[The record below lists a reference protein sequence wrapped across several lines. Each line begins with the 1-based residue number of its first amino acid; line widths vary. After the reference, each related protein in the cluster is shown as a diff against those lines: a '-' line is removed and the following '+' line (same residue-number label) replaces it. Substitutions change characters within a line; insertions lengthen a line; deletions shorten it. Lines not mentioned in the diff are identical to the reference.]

1 MSNLVSILIP
11 AYNAEKWIKYTIE
24 SALSQTWGRK
34 EIIIV
39 DDGSSD
45 KTLQIAKKYESKSV
59 KVVTQENGG
68 ASAARNRALKYAQGD
83 YIQWLDA
90 DDLLHPEKIALQLDE
105 SDDGQSSR
113 TLLTCSWGKFYF
125 RQQKA
130 KINPDSLWQD
140 AAPVD
145 WIMRKF
151 MDNVWMNPAVWLVS
165 RRLTEMAGPWDER
178 LSISG
183 VDDGEYICRVV
194 AASERVKFV
203 PNARSY
209 YRQSGFSQLSRTYT
223 NKSRESLLLAINL
236 SIGHLRS
243 LEESERTRSAS
254 LIYLQ
259 SYLSYFYFI
268 TDEVELLDK
277 IRVLAHEL
285 GGELMPPKLNMK
297 EGLMCKLFG
306 MKKGRQLMRTL
317 RKLRFGIP
325 IKWDEWLFIISKP
338 EYNQKKS

>member
-11 AYNAEKWIKYTIE
+11 SYNAEKWIKYTIE
-24 SALSQTWGRK
+24 SALSQTWGHK

-39 DDGSSD
+39 DDGSTD
-45 KTLQIAKKYESKSV
+45 KTLQVAREYESRAV
-59 KVVTQENGG
+59 KVVTQENRG
-68 ASAARNRALKYAQGD
+68 ASAARNKALEYAQGD

-90 DDLLHPEKIALQLDE
+90 DDLLHPEKIALQMEE
-105 SDDGQSSR
+105 SGDGRSSG
-113 TLLTCSWGKFYF
+113 TLLTCSWGKFFF

-151 MDNVWMNPAVWLVS
+151 RDNVWMNPAVWLVS
-165 RRLTEMAGPWDER
+165 RCLTELAGPWNER

-183 VDDGEYICRVV
+183 VDDGEYSCRVV
-194 AASERVKFV
+194 AARERVKFV
-203 PNARSY
+203 RNARCY

-223 NKSRESLLLAINL
+223 NKSRESLFMAINL
-236 SIGHLRS
+236 SISHLRS
-243 LEESERTRSAS
+243 LEESESTRRES
-254 LIYLQ
+254 LIFLQ
-259 SYLSYFYFI
+259 CYLSYFYFI
-268 TDEVELLDK
+268 DEVELVEK
-277 IRVLAHEL
+277 IRILAQEL
-285 GGELMPPKLNMK
+285 GGELIPPKLNMK

-306 MKKGRQLMRTL
+306 VKRGRQYMRTL

-325 IKWDEWLFIISKP
+325 IKWDELLFMISGP
-338 EYNQKKS
+338 EYDQKKS